1 MNTISCDICM
11 DLIPLVRDGVA
22 SEDSVAAVE
31 EHLKTCP
38 ACRKAF
44 GEGIPAPAKEKE
56 NLIKIGNRIRV
67 FTGMLLMFGM
77 VFGVSLTAD
86 MNMFRNSLIMPALGC
101 LGYFLFRWRALY
113 LMPVLLYATSAASFL
128 LGLMKGLEPAD
139 SASMLIWAGLYAVF
153 AVAGVLIAGLLH
165 FALRKEENDEKE
177 SA

>member
-11 DLIPLVRDGVA
+11 DLIPLVRDGIA
-22 SEDSVAAVE
+22 SADSAAAVE

-44 GEGIPAPAKEKE
+44 GDGIPAPARE
-56 NLIKIGNRIRV
+56 NENFMKLRSRARI
-67 FTGMLLMFGM
+67 FTAMLLMFGM

-86 MNMFRNSLIMPALGC
+86 MDMFRNSLIMPALGC
-101 LGYFLFRWRALY
+101 LGYFLFRWRAVY
-113 LMPVLLYATSAASFL
+113 LMPVLLFATSAASFL

-139 SASMLIWAGLYAVF
+139 SASLLIWAGLYAVF

-165 FALRKEENDEKE
+165 FALRKEKNDEKK